1 MIVDLRN
8 KLGMYYIDRTNIR
21 GKHLWKDGLHLV
33 KSGKVIVA
41 NNFYLT

>member
-8 KLGMYYIDRTNIR
+8 KLGIYYIDRTNITR
-21 GKHLWKDGLHLV
+21 KHLWKDGLHLV